1 MNYLKRKDNMF
12 SVIVPVY
19 NVEKYLDKCLASILG
34 QTFKDYE
41 CIIVDDGSPD
51 NSNTII
57 DNYVKKDQRFNVIHQ
72 KNMGISAARN
82 AGLDI
87 AKGDYITFIDSDDYI
102 ANDYLEKFASKITS
116 TDADI
121 VICGFIEV
129 YAEYIKEVSSKS
141 ENTDEIKK
149 NILADVLHA
158 YPWNK
163 CYKKDLFQNIRFP
176 VNKIFE
182 DLLTIPEVCL
192 NAQKIVCIPE
202 KLYYYNRQNLNSIT
216 SNLSTEK
223 RYDVFKGRFKSR
235 QLAVQKQIPCLN
247 LLDKKMVKETIITL
261 LRNCN
266 DNELSESQEQEMCDY
281 LKERLDKSEVVGLRD
296 KFWVKMLLAK
306 RKKLCA
312 WYARYRG
319 K

>member
-1 MNYLKRKDNMF
+1 
-12 SVIVPVY
+12 
-19 NVEKYLDKCLASILG
+19 
-34 QTFKDYE
+34 
-41 CIIVDDGSPD
+41 
-51 NSNTII
+51 
-57 DNYVKKDQRFNVIHQ
+57 
-72 KNMGISAARN
+72 MGISAARN
-82 AGLDI
+82 AGLAI
-87 AKGDYITFIDSDDYI
+87 AQGDYIAFVDSDDYI
-102 ANDYLEKFASKITS
+102 SNEYLEKFALKIAN

-121 VICGFIEV
+121 VICGFIDVFKDSQKTVCFEAPSTEV
-129 YAEYIKEVSSKS
+129 IKQ
-141 ENTDEIKK
+141 
-149 NILADVLHA
+149 NILADIWPS

-163 CYKKDLFQNIRFP
+163 CYKKYLFENIRFP
-176 VNKIFE
+176 VGKIFE

-192 NAQKIVCIPE
+192 NAHKIVCIPE

-223 RYDVFKGRFKSR
+223 RYDVFKGRFKNR

-247 LLDKKMVKETIITL
+247 LLDKKMVKETMITL

>member
-1 MNYLKRKDNMF
+1 MF

-57 DNYVKKDQRFNVIHQ
+57 DNYVKKDQRFKVIHQ
-72 KNMGISAARN
+72 KNMGLSAARN
-82 AGLDI
+82 VGLDI

-192 NAQKIVCIPE
+192 NAHKIVCIHE

-223 RYDVFKGRFKSR
+223 RYDVFKGRLKNR

-247 LLDKKMVKETIITL
+247 LLDKKMIKETMITL

>member
-57 DNYVKKDQRFNVIHQ
+57 DNYVKKDQRFKVIHQ
-72 KNMGISAARN
+72 KNMGLSAARN
-82 AGLDI
+82 VGLDI

-192 NAQKIVCIPE
+192 NAHKIVCIHE

-223 RYDVFKGRFKSR
+223 RYDVFKGRLKNR

-247 LLDKKMVKETIITL
+247 LLDKKMIKETMITL

>member
-57 DNYVKKDQRFNVIHQ
+57 DNYVKKDQRFKVIHQ
-72 KNMGISAARN
+72 KNMGLSAARN
-82 AGLDI
+82 VGLDI

-192 NAQKIVCIPE
+192 NAHKIVCIPE

-223 RYDVFKGRFKSR
+223 RYDVFKGRLKNR

-247 LLDKKMVKETIITL
+247 LLDKKMIKETMITL

-306 RKKLCA
+306 KKETLRLVCSL
-312 WYARYRG
+312 
-319 K
+319 

>member
-1 MNYLKRKDNMF
+1 MF
-12 SVIVPVY
+12 SIIVPVY
-19 NVEKYLDKCLASILG
+19 NVEKYLDKCLASILR
-34 QTFKDYE
+34 QTFKNFE
-41 CIIVDDGSPD
+41 CIIIDDGSPD
-51 NSNTII
+51 NSNAII
-57 DNYVKKDQRFNVIHQ
+57 DKYVKLDERFKVLHQ
-72 KNMGISAARN
+72 QNMGVSAARN
-82 AGLDI
+82 AGLAI
-87 AKGDYITFIDSDDYI
+87 AQGDYIAFVDSDDYI
-102 ANDYLEKFASKITS
+102 SNEYLEKFALKIAN

-129 YAEYIKEVSSKS
+129 LKDSQKTVCFEAPSTEVIKQ
-141 ENTDEIKK
+141 
-149 NILADVLHA
+149 NILADIWPS

-163 CYKKDLFQNIRFP
+163 CYKKYLFENIRFP
-176 VNKIFE
+176 VGKIFE
-182 DLLTIPEVCL
+182 DLLTIPELCL
-192 NAQKIVCIPE
+192 SAKTIVCIPD

-223 RYDVFKGRFKSR
+223 RYDVFKGRFKNR

-247 LLDKKMVKETIITL
+247 LLDKKMVKETMITL

>member
-1 MNYLKRKDNMF
+1 MF
-12 SVIVPVY
+12 SIIVPVY
-19 NVEKYLDKCLASILG
+19 NVEKYLDKCLASISE
-34 QTFKDYE
+34 QTFKEFE
-41 CIIVDDGSPD
+41 CIVVDDGSPD
-51 NSNTII
+51 NSNDII
-57 DNYVKKDQRFNVIHQ
+57 DRYVNKDQRFKVIHQ

-82 AGLDI
+82 AGLAI
-87 AKGDYITFIDSDDYI
+87 AQGDYIAFVDSDDYI
-102 ANDYLEKFASKITS
+102 SNEYLEKFALKIAN

-129 YAEYIKEVSSKS
+129 LKDSQKTVCFEAPSTEVIKQ
-141 ENTDEIKK
+141 
-149 NILADVLHA
+149 NILADIWPS

-163 CYKKDLFQNIRFP
+163 CYKKYLFENIRFP
-176 VNKIFE
+176 VGKIFE

-192 NAQKIVCIPE
+192 NAHKIVCIPE

-223 RYDVFKGRFKSR
+223 RYDVFKGRFKNR

-247 LLDKKMVKETIITL
+247 LLDKKMVKETMITL

>member
-1 MNYLKRKDNMF
+1 MF
-12 SVIVPVY
+12 SIIVPVY
-19 NVEKYLDKCLASILG
+19 NVEKYLDKCLASISE
-34 QTFKDYE
+34 QTFKEFE
-41 CIIVDDGSPD
+41 CIVVDDGSPD
-51 NSNTII
+51 NSNDII
-57 DNYVKKDQRFNVIHQ
+57 DRYVNKDQRFKVIHQ

-82 AGLDI
+82 AGLAI
-87 AKGDYITFIDSDDYI
+87 AQGDYVAFVDSDDYI
-102 ANDYLEKFASKITS
+102 SNEYLEKFALKIAN

-129 YAEYIKEVSSKS
+129 LKDSQKTVCFEAPSTEVIKQ
-141 ENTDEIKK
+141 
-149 NILADVLHA
+149 NILADIWPS
-158 YPWNK
+158 YSWNK
-163 CYKKDLFQNIRFP
+163 CYKKYLFENIRFP
-176 VNKIFE
+176 VGKIFE

-192 NAQKIVCIPE
+192 NAHKIVCIPE

-223 RYDVFKGRFKSR
+223 RYDVFKGRFKNR

-247 LLDKKMVKETIITL
+247 LLDKKMVKETMITL

>member
-1 MNYLKRKDNMF
+1 MF
-12 SVIVPVY
+12 SIIVPVY
-19 NVEKYLDKCLASILG
+19 NVEKYLDKCLASISE
-34 QTFKDYE
+34 QTFKEFE
-41 CIIVDDGSPD
+41 CIVVDDGSPD
-51 NSNTII
+51 NSNDII
-57 DNYVKKDQRFNVIHQ
+57 DRYVNKDQRFKVIHQ

-82 AGLDI
+82 AGLAI
-87 AKGDYITFIDSDDYI
+87 AQGDYVAFVDSDDYI
-102 ANDYLEKFASKITS
+102 SNEYLEKFALKIAN

-129 YAEYIKEVSSKS
+129 LKDSQKTVCFEAPSTEVIKQ
-141 ENTDEIKK
+141 
-149 NILADVLHA
+149 NILADIWPS

-163 CYKKDLFQNIRFP
+163 CYKKYLFENIRFP
-176 VNKIFE
+176 VGKIFE

-192 NAQKIVCIPE
+192 NAHKIVCIPE

-223 RYDVFKGRFKSR
+223 RYDVFKGRFKNR

-247 LLDKKMVKETIITL
+247 LLDKKMVKETMITL

>member
-1 MNYLKRKDNMF
+1 MF
-12 SVIVPVY
+12 SIIVPVY
-19 NVEKYLDKCLASILG
+19 NVEKYLDKCLASILR
-34 QTFKDYE
+34 QTFKNFE
-41 CIIVDDGSPD
+41 CIIIDDGSPD
-51 NSNTII
+51 NSNAII
-57 DNYVKKDQRFNVIHQ
+57 DKYVKLDERFKVLHQ
-72 KNMGISAARN
+72 QNMGVSAARN
-82 AGLDI
+82 AGLAI
-87 AKGDYITFIDSDDYI
+87 AQGDYIAFVDSDDYI
-102 ANDYLEKFASKITS
+102 SNEYLEKFALKIAN

-129 YAEYIKEVSSKS
+129 LKDSQKTVCFEAPSTEVIKH
-141 ENTDEIKK
+141 
-149 NILADVLHA
+149 NILADIWPS

-163 CYKKDLFQNIRFP
+163 CYKKYLFENIRFP
-176 VNKIFE
+176 VGKIFE
-182 DLLTIPEVCL
+182 DLLTIPELCL
-192 NAQKIVCIPE
+192 SAKTIVCIPD

-223 RYDVFKGRFKSR
+223 RYDVFKGRFKNR

-247 LLDKKMVKETIITL
+247 LLDKKMVKETMITL

>member
-1 MNYLKRKDNMF
+1 MF
-12 SVIVPVY
+12 SIIVPVY
-19 NVEKYLDKCLASILG
+19 NVEKYLDKCLASISE
-34 QTFKDYE
+34 QTFKEFE
-41 CIIVDDGSPD
+41 CIVVDDGSSD
-51 NSNTII
+51 NSNDII
-57 DNYVKKDQRFNVIHQ
+57 DRYVNKDQRFKVIHQ

-82 AGLDI
+82 AGLAI
-87 AKGDYITFIDSDDYI
+87 AQGDYIAFVDSDDYI
-102 ANDYLEKFASKITS
+102 SNEYLEKFALKIAN

-129 YAEYIKEVSSKS
+129 LKDSQKTVCFEAPSTEVIKQ
-141 ENTDEIKK
+141 
-149 NILADVLHA
+149 NILADIWPS

-163 CYKKDLFQNIRFP
+163 CYKKYLFENIRFP
-176 VNKIFE
+176 VGKIFE

-192 NAQKIVCIPE
+192 NAHKIVCIPE
-202 KLYYYNRQNLNSIT
+202 KLYYYNRQNFNSIT

-223 RYDVFKGRFKSR
+223 RYDVFKGRFKNR

-247 LLDKKMVKETIITL
+247 LLDKKMVKETMITL